1 MGTKAR
7 QVGTRGK
14 ALLEKRIA
22 ELEDEV
28 FVLGENKAGL
38 EVKVQ
43 DLIEVNDEQ
52 RVRLTDASLLRI
64 RIDELEAKLEVDAE

>member
-1 MGTKAR
+1 MGMKTR
-7 QVGTRGK
+7 PNGTRGK
-14 ALLEKRIA
+14 ALLEKRVA

-28 FVLGENKAGL
+28 FVLGERNAEL
-38 EVKVQ
+38 EVKFI
-43 DLIEVNDEQ
+43 DLIDVNDEQ